1 MNNLFLENGYVDMA
15 RIIEQKYPFI
25 LMTGARGTGKTYGAL
40 KYVIEHKMKF
50 IYMRRT
56 KLQADV
62 ISSPE
67 MSPFAPVCDDMSVSL
82 EMDKISKEALHPFP
96 VPD

>member
-1 MNNLFLENGYVDMA
+1 MRIDFRLTLSEAGRLTLPLFYGGRVNNLFLENGYVDMA

-50 IYMRRT
+50 IYMLVVFRVLLI
-56 KLQADV
+56 LQV
-62 ISSPE
+62 IY
-67 MSPFAPVCDDMSVSL
+67 L
-82 EMDKISKEALHPFP
+82 KIKKQF
-96 VPD
+96 